1 MSNEETNLYVAYVT
15 QLRSEHRRVKQCL
28 AKVERQW
35 GVIRQRSPSVLGFDD
50 LIGSLTELRE
60 ELFHHFAEEQA
71 GGCVEEAVSHA
82 PHLSRDR
89 AQLERDDHKL
99 IKLIDGLIK
108 SLCKSPESIKGVEKK
123 YFQLVQQIGSYEAAE
138 SRLVAESFG
147 IDVD

>member
-1 MSNEETNLYVAYVT
+1 MSNEENDLYVAYVT
-15 QLRSEHRRVKQCL
+15 QLRSEHRRVKRCL

-35 GVIRQRSPSVLGFDD
+35 DVIRQGARSALGFDE
-50 LIGSLTELRE
+50 LIGSLTELRD
-60 ELFHHFAEEQA
+60 ELSHHFAEEQA

-82 PHLSRDR
+82 PHLGRDR
-89 AQLERDDHKL
+89 VQLERDDHEL

-108 SLCKSPESIKGVEKK
+108 NLRKSPKSIKAVEKK
-123 YFQLVQQIGSYEAAE
+123 YLQLVQQIGTYEAAE